1 MENKSKIPDELMP
14 PKEMYEMAKKID
26 AEYYITA
33 YEMLLEI
40 NKGISPTDAIDML
53 SEMTAH
59 KIALQIG
66 SGLTG
71 YDIRI
76 LKGVIERH
84 IAGLIRLE

>member
-1 MENKSKIPDELMP
+1 MKNKSRIPDELMP

-26 AEYYITA
+26 EEYYITA

-40 NKGISPTDAIDML
+40 NKGMPPTDAIDML